1 MKMTEEIRLVKQLAK
16 LNILCVRYAERHK
29 HLVYSTWRDV
39 ERFITGGKPACTYEY
54 AVNKLYENA
63 NKLCKNSDYLVSETI
78 KLKEEI
84 ENSTIK
90 ELRFGLEPRKKF
102 TELENEL
109 NTELTKYHLLYNSDT
124 VEIKKAAEI
133 LDCKVTESAI
143 KQACQ
148 QERLMNT
155 KKVGNVWLVSI
166 SECRNYWNIQNEDE
180 RDYEKKSVNSNFYDN

>member
-1 MKMTEEIRLVKQLAK
+1 MQTNMKMTEEIRLVKQLAK

-90 ELRFGLEPRKKF
+90 ELRFGLEHRKKF

-109 NTELTKYHLLYNSDT
+109 DIELTKYHLLYNSDT

-180 RDYEKKSVNSNFYDN
+180 KSLKWEY

>member
-1 MKMTEEIRLVKQLAK
+1 MKTNFKMTEEIRLVKQLAK
-16 LNILCVRYAERHK
+16 LNILGVRYAERHK
-29 HLVYSTWRDV
+29 GLIYSTWRDV

-54 AVNKLYENA
+54 AVNKLCENA
-63 NKLCKNSDYLVSETI
+63 MKLCGNSDYLVSETL

-84 ENSTIK
+84 ENNDIK

-133 LDCKVTESAI
+133 LDGKVTESAI

-155 KKVGNVWLVSI
+155 KKVENVWLVSL
-166 SECRNYWNIQNEDE
+166 SECRNYWEIPDEDE
-180 RDYEKKSVNSNFYDN
+180 KALKWEY

>member
-1 MKMTEEIRLVKQLAK
+1 MRTNFKMTEEIRLVKKLAK
-16 LNILCVRYAERHK
+16 LNILGVRYAERHT

-39 ERFITGGKPACTYEY
+39 ECFITGGKPACTYEY
-54 AVNKLYENA
+54 AVNKLYENII
-63 NKLCKNSDYLVSETI
+63 KLCKNSDYLVSETT

-109 NTELTKYHLLYNSDT
+109 DIELTKYHLLYNSDT
-124 VEIKKAAEI
+124 VEIKRVAE
-133 LDCKVTESAI
+133 LLGGKVTESAI

-155 KKVGNVWLVSI
+155 KKVGNVWLVSL
-166 SECRNYWNIQNEDE
+166 SECRNYWEIPDEDE
-180 RDYEKKSVNSNFYDN
+180 KALKWEY

>member
-1 MKMTEEIRLVKQLAK
+1 MQTNMKMTEEIRLVKQLAK

-39 ERFITGGKPACTYEY
+39 EHFITGGKPACTYEY

-90 ELRFGLEPRKKF
+90 ELRFGLEPSKKF

-109 NTELTKYHLLYNSDT
+109 DTELTKYHLLYNSDT

-180 RDYEKKSVNSNFYDN
+180 KSLKWEY